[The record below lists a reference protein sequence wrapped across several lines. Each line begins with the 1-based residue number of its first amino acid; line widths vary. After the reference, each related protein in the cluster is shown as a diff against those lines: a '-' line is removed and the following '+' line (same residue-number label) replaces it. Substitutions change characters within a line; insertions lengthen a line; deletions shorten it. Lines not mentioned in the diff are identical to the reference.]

1 MLLVER
7 PHPGSYGRGEGREA
21 HSISRTNP
29 GRCEEPIEHIS
40 EKQEAK
46 ETDQDLAKRSLT

>member
-1 MLLVER
+1 MLLVEW
-7 PHPGSYGRGEGREA
+7 PHPGSYGSGEGREA